1 MIKDNGADRVKVFVL
16 YDSVY
21 GNTKQIAQAIGKGFD
36 EHHDVEVIHASTVI
50 KEKSD
55 DVDILIIGSP
65 THGGRYTEAIQAF
78 FKDMAPDLPK
88 NLSVAAFDTR
98 TSSTGIVGGIEKIF
112 GRAAPRIARDME
124 KQEWKL
130 LVEPEGFIVKGR
142 KGPLREGELDRAE
155 EWAKT
160 MLKAK

>member
-1 MIKDNGADRVKVFVL
+1 MKILIL

-21 GNTKQIAQAIGKGFD
+21 GHTKQIAQAIGKGVD
-36 EHHDVEVIHASTVI
+36 DQHDLEIINANALN
-50 KEKSD
+50 KEKLS

-78 FKDMAPDLPK
+78 FKDMAPDLSK
-88 NLSVAAFDTR
+88 NLSGAAFDTR
-98 TSSTGIVGGIEKIF
+98 TSSTGIAGRIEKIF
-112 GRAAPRIARDME
+112 GRAAPRIVRDME
-124 KQEWKL
+124 KQEWRL

-160 MLKAK
+160 ILKAK